1 MAFYA
6 AVMKRLRLVVVA
18 IVLPALAGCSATP
31 ASLGLTGRGLAT
43 PPPQASDADLGMPGV
58 YEGVGGLYTP
68 SLVPHTGGGRYFGA
82 D

>member
-1 MAFYA
+1 MAFYLDA
-6 AVMKRLRLVVVA
+6 MRRSTLLVVL
-18 IVLPALAGCSATP
+18 ISPMLAGCAATP
-31 ASLGLTGRGLAT
+31 ASLGLTGRRPVA

-58 YEGVGGLYTP
+58 YEGGGGLYAP

>member
-1 MAFYA
+1 
-6 AVMKRLRLVVVA
+6 V
-18 IVLPALAGCSATP
+18 LAGCSATP

-58 YEGVGGLYTP
+58 YEGGGGLYAP